1 MSEYGVGLALAAA
14 IAAIATATGMARER
28 SFYST
33 ALIVIASYYVLFA
46 VMGGSTR
53 ALALESAV
61 AAAFALAAVLGFK
74 RNMWLVAAAI
84 AAHGVFDFVHHLFI
98 SNPGMPP
105 WWPGF
110 CGSVDVALGGWMGFR
125 LARGQR
131 FTAD

>member
-1 MSEYGVGLALAAA
+1 MSEYVVGLALAAA
-14 IAAIATATGMARER
+14 VAAIATATGMARER

-53 ALALESAV
+53 ALALETAV

-74 RNMWLVAAAI
+74 RNMWLVAAGI
-84 AAHGVFDFVHHLFI
+84 AAHGLFDFVHHLLI
-98 SNPGMPP
+98 ANPGMPSF
-105 WWPGF
+105 WPGF
-110 CGSVDVALGGWMGFR
+110 CGSVDVALGDWMGFR

-131 FTAD
+131 FTGD